1 MNAADATR
9 ELIKSNAVADKDWH
23 GEKLEM
29 KTQEQRAEEAWA
41 ESELEQGANGQQ
53 TDAAENGRFEIEME
67 DSSSKRLSSL
77 NNTDANVFD
86 TLQRQRSAPKA
97 AV

>member
-9 ELIKSNAVADKDWH
+9 ELIKSNAVADNEWH

-41 ESELEQGANGQQ
+41 ESELEQDANGQQ
-53 TDAAENGRFEIEME
+53 TDAAESGRFEIEME
-67 DSSSKRLSSL
+67 DSRSKRPTSL
-77 NNTDANVFD
+77 NNTDTNVFD
-86 TLQRQRSAPKA
+86 TLQRQSSAPKA
-97 AV
+97 GV